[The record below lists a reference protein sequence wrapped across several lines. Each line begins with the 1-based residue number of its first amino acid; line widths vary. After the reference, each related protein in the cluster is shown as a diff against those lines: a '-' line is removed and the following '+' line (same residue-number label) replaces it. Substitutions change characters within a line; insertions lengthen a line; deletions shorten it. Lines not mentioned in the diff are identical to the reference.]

1 MNRYLN
7 SFFIAFSCY
16 ALFAIAIFYIL
27 SNNEIIKIQEENKT
41 ISLSHIELKREVQTE
56 QKEPIK
62 DEIPHQEEK
71 KEIKK
76 VLEKAIE
83 KPRPIIEKKVENKVV
98 KEKILEKNEIVETT
112 KQTVEDTQK
121 QVTTTTSEV
130 QTQTLAKPI
139 VDEKK
144 EYLDKYLSQIRDL
157 INQNVKYPLKAK
169 KLCIEGT
176 VLVRF
181 KITPNGSVEDI
192 TIIDGHKFLQDA
204 TIEAIEE
211 ASKSF
216 PKTNKSIE
224 IQIPIEYKLI

>member
-7 SFFIAFSCY
+7 SFFIAFFCY

-41 ISLSHIELKREVQTE
+41 ISLNHIELKPEVQTE
-56 QKEPIK
+56 QKELPK
-62 DEIPHQEEK
+62 EEILPKEEK

-76 VLEKAIE
+76 IVEKAIE
-83 KPRPIIEKKVENKVV
+83 KPKPIIEKKVVNKVV
-98 KEKILEKNEIVETT
+98 EEKVLEKKEQVETT

-130 QTQTLAKPI
+130 QTQTLAKPV

-157 INQNVKYPLKAK
+157 INQNVKYPPKAK
-169 KLCIEGT
+169 KLSIEGT

-181 KITPNGSVEDI
+181 KITPNGDVEDI

-211 ASKSF
+211 ASKRF

>member
-7 SFFIAFSCY
+7 SFFIALTCY
-16 ALFAIAIFYIL
+16 VLFGIAIFYIL

-41 ISLSHIELKREVQTE
+41 ISLNHIELKPEVQTE
-56 QKEPIK
+56 QKELPK
-62 DEIPHQEEK
+62 EEILPKEEK

-76 VLEKAIE
+76 VVEKPIE
-83 KPRPIIEKKVENKVV
+83 KPKPIIEKKVENKVV
-98 KEKILEKNEIVETT
+98 KEKALEKKEIVEST

-121 QVTTTTSEV
+121 QVTTTTSEI
-130 QTQTLAKPI
+130 QTQTLSKPV

-157 INQNVKYPLKAK
+157 INQNVKYPPKAK
-169 KLCIEGT
+169 KLSIEGI
-176 VLVRF
+176 VIVKF
-181 KITPNGSVEDI
+181 KITQNGDVEDI

-204 TIEAIEE
+204 TISAIEE
-211 ASKSF
+211 ASKNF

>member
-16 ALFAIAIFYIL
+16 ALFGIGIFYIVT
-27 SNNEIIKIQEENKT
+27 NTKVINIQEETKT
-41 ISLSHIELKREVQTE
+41 ISLSHIELKPETQE
-56 QKEPIK
+56 QQNEPIK
-62 DEIPHQEEK
+62 EKTPLQEEK

-76 VLEKAIE
+76 IVEKAIE
-83 KPRPIIEKKVENKVV
+83 KPKPIIEKKFVNKVV
-98 KEKILEKNEIVETT
+98 EEKVLEKKEQIETT

-121 QVTTTTSEV
+121 QVTTTTSGV

-181 KITPNGSVEDI
+181 KITSNGSVEDI

-204 TIEAIEE
+204 TISAIEE

>member
-7 SFFIAFSCY
+7 SFFIAFLCY
-16 ALFAIAIFYIL
+16 ALFAVGIFYIVT
-27 SNNEIIKIQEENKT
+27 NTKVINIQEETKT
-41 ISLSHIELKREVQTE
+41 ISLSHIELKPEVQE
-56 QKEPIK
+56 QQKEPTK
-62 DEIPHQEEK
+62 NETPLQEEK

-76 VLEKAIE
+76 IVEKAIE
-83 KPRPIIEKKVENKVV
+83 KPKPIIEKKVINKVV
-98 KEKILEKNEIVETT
+98 EEKILEKKEQVETT

-121 QVTTTTSEV
+121 QVATTTSEV
-130 QTQTLAKPI
+130 QTQTLAKPV

-157 INQNVKYPLKAK
+157 INQNVKYPPKAK
-169 KLCIEGT
+169 KLCIEGI
-176 VLVRF
+176 VLVKF
-181 KITPNGSVEDI
+181 KITSNGSVEDI

>member
-7 SFFIAFSCY
+7 SFFIAFICY
-16 ALFAIAIFYIL
+16 VLFAIAIFYIL

-41 ISLSHIELKREVQTE
+41 ISLNHIELKPEVQTE
-56 QKEPIK
+56 QKELPK
-62 DEIPHQEEK
+62 EEILPKEEK

-76 VLEKAIE
+76 VVEKAIE
-83 KPRPIIEKKVENKVV
+83 KPKPIIEKKVLNKVV
-98 KEKILEKNEIVETT
+98 EEKVLEKKEQVETT

-121 QVTTTTSEV
+121 QVTTTTSEL
-130 QTQTLAKPI
+130 QTQTLAKPV

-157 INQNVKYPLKAK
+157 INQNVKYPPKAK
-169 KLCIEGT
+169 KLSIEGT

-181 KITPNGSVEDI
+181 KITPNGDVEDI

-224 IQIPIEYKLI
+224 IQIPIEYKLF